1 MSQNPNNPS
10 NITAKMNKTGF
21 LPNANLLFEKPRRRG
36 SPEKKERKNA
46 LTLSPYEMLRII
58 AKTKEK
64 EEIVREINNRSREKE
79 RGTIDPILDI
89 KSITKEELIREMNNK
104 SRERPN
110 IDTMLE
116 SKALPKEHHIHSDS
130 KSTLLNIGVDKKEET
145 NFHRNLH
152 SRNVSSEVN
161 HKRPISKLSLRPS
174 LPTVELDKSVISSPQ
189 HKKTDEKS
197 FTPEIN
203 AYQGWHVNDSGDNS
217 TYIIQEINKEVVLPS
232 IHKQSRNEGG
242 IYSIFSRY
250 LGFI

>member
-1 MSQNPNNPS
+1 MSQNPNNGS

-21 LPNANLLFEKPRRRG
+21 LTNANLLFEKPKRKA
-36 SPEKKERKNA
+36 SPEKIERKNA
-46 LTLSPYEMLRII
+46 LTLSPYEMLKII

-89 KSITKEELIREMNNK
+89 KSLTKEELIREMNNK
-104 SRERPN
+104 SRERAN
-110 IDTMLE
+110 NDTMLE
-116 SKALPKEHHIHSDS
+116 IKALPKENHLHSDS
-130 KSTLLNIGVDKKEET
+130 KSTLFNIAADKKEET

-152 SRNVSSEVN
+152 SRNFSSEAN

-174 LPTVELDKSVISSPQ
+174 LHTVELDKSVINSPQ
-189 HKKTDEKS
+189 HKKTEEKS

-203 AYQGWHVNDSGDNS
+203 AYQGWNVNTSDHSIS
-217 TYIIQEINKEVVLPS
+217 LIQEINKEVVLPS

-242 IYSIFSRY
+242 IYSYFLVI
-250 LGFI
+250 